1 MANKAKET
9 VTEDV
14 DETKETKETE
24 AVNKAD
30 ESKEEKVEVFIPRGQ
45 ANEDQNFFVSVNG
58 KNYLLP
64 KGQKSVVPKYVA
76 DEINRSFEAQEAMYK
91 RIDSMVNANK

>member
-9 VTEDV
+9 VAEEV
-14 DETKETKETE
+14 KETKETE
-24 AVNKAD
+24 DV
-30 ESKEEKVEVFIPRGQ
+30 KEEKVEVFIPRGQ

-64 KGQKSVVPKYVA
+64 KGQKSMVPKYVA

-91 RIDSMVNANK
+91 RIDSMVNAKK

>member
-9 VTEDV
+9 VTEEV
-14 DETKETKETE
+14 KETKETE
-24 AVNKAD
+24 EV
-30 ESKEEKVEVFIPRGQ
+30 KEEKVEVFIPRGQ

-58 KNYLLP
+58 KNYILP

>member
-9 VTEDV
+9 VAEEV
-14 DETKETKETE
+14 KETKVTE
-24 AVNKAD
+24 EV
-30 ESKEEKVEVFIPRGQ
+30 KEEKVEVFIPRGQ

-64 KGQKSVVPKYVA
+64 KGQKSMVPKYVA

-91 RIDSMVNANK
+91 RIDSMVNAKK

>member
-1 MANKAKET
+1 MANKAIET
-9 VTEDV
+9 VTEEV
-14 DETKETKETE
+14 KETKETE
-24 AVNKAD
+24 EV
-30 ESKEEKVEVFIPRGQ
+30 KEEKVEVFIPRGQ

>member
-9 VTEDV
+9 VTEEV
-14 DETKETKETE
+14 KETKETE
-24 AVNKAD
+24 EV
-30 ESKEEKVEVFIPRGQ
+30 KEEKVEVFIPRGQ

-64 KGQKSVVPKYVA
+64 KGQKSMVPKYVA

>member
-9 VTEDV
+9 VTEEV
-14 DETKETKETE
+14 KETKETE
-24 AVNKAD
+24 EV
-30 ESKEEKVEVFIPRGQ
+30 KEEKVEVFIPRGQ

-64 KGQKSVVPKYVA
+64 KGQKSMVPKYVA

-91 RIDSMVNANK
+91 RIDSMVNAKK

>member
-9 VTEDV
+9 VAEEV
-14 DETKETKETE
+14 KETKETE
-24 AVNKAD
+24 EV
-30 ESKEEKVEVFIPRGQ
+30 KEEKVEVFIPRGQ

>member
-1 MANKAKET
+1 MSNKAKET
-9 VTEDV
+9 VTEEV
-14 DETKETKETE
+14 KETKETE
-24 AVNKAD
+24 EV
-30 ESKEEKVEVFIPRGQ
+30 KEEKVEVFIPRGQ

-64 KGQKSVVPKYVA
+64 KGQKSMVPKYVA

-91 RIDSMVNANK
+91 RIDSMVNAKK

>member
-1 MANKAKET
+1 MANKTKET
-9 VTEDV
+9 VTEEV
-14 DETKETKETE
+14 KETKETE
-24 AVNKAD
+24 EV
-30 ESKEEKVEVFIPRGQ
+30 KEEKVEVFIPRGQ

-64 KGQKSVVPKYVA
+64 KGQKSMVPKYVA

>member
-1 MANKAKET
+1 MANKEKET
-9 VTEDV
+9 VTEEV
-14 DETKETKETE
+14 KETKETE
-24 AVNKAD
+24 EV
-30 ESKEEKVEVFIPRGQ
+30 KEEKVEVFIPRGQ

>member
-9 VTEDV
+9 VTEEV
-14 DETKETKETE
+14 KETKETE
-24 AVNKAD
+24 EV
-30 ESKEEKVEVFIPRGQ
+30 KEEKVEVFIPRGQ

-91 RIDSMVNANK
+91 RLDSMVNANK

>member
-1 MANKAKET
+1 MANKEKET
-9 VTEDV
+9 VTEEV
-14 DETKETKETE
+14 KETKETE
-24 AVNKAD
+24 EV
-30 ESKEEKVEVFIPRGQ
+30 KEEKVEVFIPRGQ

-64 KGQKSVVPKYVA
+64 KGQKSMVPKYVA

-91 RIDSMVNANK
+91 RIDSMVNAIK

>member
-9 VTEDV
+9 VTEEV
-14 DETKETKETE
+14 KETKETE
-24 AVNKAD
+24 EV
-30 ESKEEKVEVFIPRGQ
+30 KEEKVEVFIPRGQ

-76 DEINRSFEAQEAMYK
+76 DEINRSFDAQEAMYK

>member
-1 MANKAKET
+1 MVNKAKET
-9 VTEDV
+9 VTEEV
-14 DETKETKETE
+14 KETKETE
-24 AVNKAD
+24 EV
-30 ESKEEKVEVFIPRGQ
+30 KEEKVEVFIPRGQ

>member
-9 VTEDV
+9 VTEEV
-14 DETKETKETE
+14 KETKETE
-24 AVNKAD
+24 EV
-30 ESKEEKVEVFIPRGQ
+30 KEEKVEVFIPRGQ

-64 KGQKSVVPKYVA
+64 KGKKSVVPKYVA

>member
-9 VTEDV
+9 VAEEV
-14 DETKETKETE
+14 KETKETE
-24 AVNKAD
+24 EV
-30 ESKEEKVEVFIPRGQ
+30 KEEKVEVFIPRGQ

-64 KGQKSVVPKYVA
+64 KGKKSMVPKYIA

>member
-9 VTEDV
+9 VTEEV
-14 DETKETKETE
+14 KETKETE
-24 AVNKAD
+24 EV
-30 ESKEEKVEVFIPRGQ
+30 KEEKVEVFIPRGQ

-91 RIDSMVNANK
+91 RIDSMVNAKK

>member
-9 VTEDV
+9 VTEEV
-14 DETKETKETE
+14 KETKETE
-24 AVNKAD
+24 EV
-30 ESKEEKVEVFIPRGQ
+30 KEEKVEVFIPRGQ

>member
-9 VTEDV
+9 VTEEV
-14 DETKETKETE
+14 KETE
-24 AVNKAD
+24 ETEEAKETEEV
-30 ESKEEKVEVFIPRGQ
+30 KEEKVEVFIPRGQ

-64 KGQKSVVPKYVA
+64 KGQKSMVPKYVA

>member
-9 VTEDV
+9 VTEEV
-14 DETKETKETE
+14 METKETE
-24 AVNKAD
+24 EV
-30 ESKEEKVEVFIPRGQ
+30 KEEKVEVFIPRGQ

>member
-9 VTEDV
+9 VTEEV
-14 DETKETKETE
+14 TETMETE
-24 AVNKAD
+24 EVKA
-30 ESKEEKVEVFIPRGQ
+30 EKVEVFIPRGQ

>member
-1 MANKAKET
+1 MANKEKET
-9 VTEDV
+9 VTEEV
-14 DETKETKETE
+14 KETKETE
-24 AVNKAD
+24 EV
-30 ESKEEKVEVFIPRGQ
+30 KEEKVEVFIPRGQ

-64 KGQKSVVPKYVA
+64 KGQKSMVPKYVA